1 MENEKWQAGTGL
13 FSARGRW
20 SRNLIAFTLL
30 LVVAAGSIARE
41 DTLYLAGG
49 DDQRLTDL
57 VSERVASQ
65 FGDRIRIASYDQDT
79 DPGALVLA
87 LDSGALAEVRANN
100 DEQPVVSLFSSSHEI
115 DRVVDNRD
123 DRFSAIYSDP
133 PLDRQ
138 ARLGRLVIPRARTA
152 AILTSRDRAGDY
164 EPLIASMQLMG
175 LEARVFVVSSSDTL
189 IRDLNRALAYG
200 DFLLAT
206 PDSRVFNRNT
216 VKPLLLTSYRR
227 NRLVIGPSR
236 PFVDAGSVASTYT
249 PAREQVDEGLELV
262 SRWYDSG
269 ELPAARYPEHFKVA
283 VNEQVA
289 RSMNLPLPSEGELR
303 ESLISREDEQ

>member
-1 MENEKWQAGTGL
+1 MENKKWQAGTGL

-30 LVVAAGSIARE
+30 LIFAAGSVARAG
-41 DTLYLAGG
+41 TLYLAGG
-49 DDQRLTDL
+49 DDQRLADL
-57 VSERVASQ
+57 VRERVESR
-65 FGDRIRIASYDQDT
+65 FGERVRLAPYDQDT
-79 DPGALVLA
+79 APGALVLA

-100 DEQPVVSLFSSSHEI
+100 DKQPVVSLFSSSNEI
-115 DRVVDNRD
+115 DRILDNR

-138 ARLGRLVIPRARTA
+138 ARLGRLIIPRARTA
-152 AILTSRDRAGDY
+152 AILASRERAGDY

-249 PAREQVDEGLELV
+249 PAREQVDAALELV

-269 ELPAARYPEHFKVA
+269 KLPAARYPEYFEVA